1 LSERTTEGPPKI
13 GRSGRIRVARR
24 TRSWWR
30 SKERRTELWERV
42 RPVLFWI
49 LVVYAA
55 AVAVSLLTVMP
66 SAWRAANEGR
76 ASLIDGRDAL
86 LARNDKAA
94 LTAFRKGR
102 DVLDGTSARIS
113 SVLSWPLRILPVAST
128 HVRVADS
135 LAGAGARVADIG
147 VDVSEAIN
155 ELPEREL
162 QLIDGQVD
170 LSAVRRMS
178 ALLRSRVGDV
188 AEIGESIRR
197 MPSGWVVGPL
207 AEARREGLELLPDA
221 VGAMQKA
228 TVAAEALP
236 GLLGADEP
244 KRYLIAFSS
253 LSELRGTGGLYGY
266 VTELDASDGDL
277 DLADTSGD
285 PVNLFPPPGVVGLPY
300 PEWFSEEFKR
310 NSGIFLN
317 INLTTD
323 FPTVG
328 RFIVETASFSLGDV
342 DGVIAVDPLAIG
354 ALLHATGPITVP
366 TWNGEITAGNVSKI
380 AHHDV
385 YVQIANKD
393 TRDDFYEQLVRTTFD
408 RLTSGDIRISPRSAG
423 ALDAAVRGGN
433 LRMYSRHATD
443 QQAIEDLG
451 MSGSVEHPQA
461 TDVLSVVS
469 ENASG
474 NKIDWFLRRDIL
486 YRVRLDPERGT
497 GRGELVATF
506 RNDAPS
512 EGLPDYVI
520 GSPTAIARGSNQSLL
535 LLLRGPPDSLEH
547 LEIGHTRDP
556 VVLREREGRLRSYRS
571 SLSIPSGA
579 GVVVRSTSAIP
590 GAVRKDGDVRRYR
603 LEVVP
608 QAMANADHGEIVIES
623 PPGWSVKGGTRFS
636 GPLNRPVT
644 LEIEMTRTAR
654 ATLLDEVILDPARA
668 IGRFLGRLF

>member
-1 LSERTTEGPPKI
+1 M
-13 GRSGRIRVARR
+13 
-24 TRSWWR
+24 
-30 SKERRTELWERV
+30 
-42 RPVLFWI
+42 
-49 LVVYAA
+49 
-55 AVAVSLLTVMP
+55 SLLLVMP
-66 SAWRAANEGR
+66 SAWRAANDGR
-76 ASLIDGRDAL
+76 DALIDGRDAL
-86 LARNDKAA
+86 LARHDTAA
-94 LTAFRKGR
+94 LASFRKAR
-102 DVLDGTSARIS
+102 DVLEGTNARIS
-113 SVLSWPLRILPVAST
+113 SILSWPLRILPIAST
-128 HVRVADS
+128 HVRVAES
-135 LAGAGARVADIG
+135 LAGAGARVAVIG
-147 VDVSEAIN
+147 VDVSESIN

-170 LSAVRRMS
+170 LRAVRRMS

-188 AEIGESIRR
+188 EEIGKSVRR
-197 MPSGWVVGPL
+197 MPTGWVVGPL

-221 VGAMQKA
+221 VDAMQKA

-253 LSELRGTGGLYGY
+253 LAELRGTGGLYGY
-266 VTELDASDGDL
+266 VTELGASGGDL

-285 PVNLFPPPGVVGLPY
+285 PMTLFSPPGVVGLPY
-300 PEWFSEEFKR
+300 PKWFSEDFRK

-328 RFIVETASFSLGDV
+328 RFILETASFTLGDIK
-342 DGVIAVDPLAIG
+342 GVIAVDPLAIG

-366 TWNGEITAGNVSKI
+366 TWDGEINADNVSRI

-385 YVQIANKD
+385 YVQIADKA

-423 ALDAAVRGGN
+423 ALDAAVRGGH
-433 LRMYSRHATD
+433 LRMYSQDADD
-443 QQAIEDLG
+443 QKAIEDLG
-451 MSGSVEHPQA
+451 LSGSVEHTRA

-486 YRVRLDPERGT
+486 YRVRLDPERGM
-497 GRGELVATF
+497 GEGELVATF
-506 RNDAPS
+506 RNDAPAS
-512 EGLPDYVI
+512 GLPDYVI

-535 LLLRGPPDSLEH
+535 LLLRGPPDSLER
-547 LEIGHTRDP
+547 LEIGEVKNP

-571 SLSIPSGA
+571 SLSIPSGS
-579 GVVVRSTSAIP
+579 GVVVRSTSTIP
-590 GAVRKDGDVRRYR
+590 GAVTEDGDVRRYR

-608 QAMANADHGEIVIES
+608 QAMANPDHGEIIIEE
-623 PPGWSVKGGTRFS
+623 PAGWSVKGPTRFS
-636 GPLNRPVT
+636 GALNRPVT
-644 LEIEMTRTAR
+644 LEVEMTRTPR

-668 IGRFLGRLF
+668 IGRFFGRLF